1 MLIVQKFGGTS
12 LADAASRELLV
23 GKVKKARSAGDEV
36 VLVVSAMGRK
46 GDPYATDTL
55 LDLLN
60 EFPGGAN
67 DLTKDLLAS
76 SGEVISACVIAAL
89 LNSRGI
95 GAQPMTAYTAGISAE
110 GPFGDAAPGK
120 IDAGRIRAVLDAGNV
135 PVVTGFQ
142 GADPAGNILTLGR
155 GGSDTSAV
163 AIGAALGAD
172 FVDIYKDVPGV
183 AKADPRLVKS
193 APFMKFLDYES
204 MFRLANHGAR
214 VLHDKSAL
222 LAKSAG
228 LRIRVRSTFDD
239 GEGTHIGP
247 AGEVPMPDFLGL
259 ASSPVGEDRVR
270 IVAVF
275 NIGQGAG
282 GIAKARETA
291 RAMGFEMTE
300 LGCSDPDAIAFL
312 CARNEAAMFAGRLFE
327 ALEC

>member
-23 GKVKKARSAGDEV
+23 GKVKKARFAGDEV
-36 VLVVSAMGRK
+36 ILVVSAMGRK

-60 EFPGGAN
+60 EFPGGA
-67 DLTKDLLAS
+67 DGLTKDLLAS
-76 SGEVISACVIAAL
+76 SGEIISACVIASL

-95 GAQPMTAYTAGISAE
+95 GAQPMTAYTAGIFAE

-120 IDAGRIRAVLDAGNV
+120 IDADRIRAVLDAGFV

-183 AKADPRLVKS
+183 AKADPRLVKD
-193 APFMKFLDYES
+193 APFMKFIDYGS

-239 GEGTHIGP
+239 GEGTLIGP
-247 AGEVPMPDFLGL
+247 AGESPMPDFLGL

-312 CARNEAAMFAGRLFE
+312 CAKSEAAMFAARMFE